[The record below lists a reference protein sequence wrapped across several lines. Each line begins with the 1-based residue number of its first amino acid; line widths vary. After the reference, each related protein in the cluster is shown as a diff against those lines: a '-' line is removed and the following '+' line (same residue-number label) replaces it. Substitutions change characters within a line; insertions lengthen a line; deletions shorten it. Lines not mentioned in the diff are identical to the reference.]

1 MPQPF
6 GEEERMTDKER
17 KEKKRILRKRP
28 LTRQKALVF
37 KLPGNYTGESACN
50 CSHVTPTCLVTSDKR
65 VKKRETIKNRNVI
78 PINGKAKRNTKDK
91 RRDRPVKRLKM
102 YPKILLA
109 KKDDGTHK
117 RFSDM
122 G

>member
-17 KEKKRILRKRP
+17 KEKKRILRKRL

-65 VKKRETIKNRNVI
+65 VKKERQLKIETSFLSTERRKETQ
-78 PINGKAKRNTKDK
+78 KTKGETGQSN
-91 RRDRPVKRLKM
+91 
-102 YPKILLA
+102 A
-109 KKDDGTHK
+109 
-117 RFSDM
+117 
-122 G
+122 